1 MTSRIFINSN
11 LTSVK
16 TFFEWVW
23 ANNYSFYLKHLDYL
37 PCAFANKW
45 QYYVLL
51 AAMSLILLD
60 WLALFIVYGAQGSSM
75 SVVLQ
80 GYSFMLTEE
89 IEWPE
94 EEEWQVRD
102 DAKDLIQQLL
112 THDPIERLGTAGAQ
126 EVKEHCFFK
135 GLDWESLL
143 RQKAEFVPHLENEED
158 TSYFDSEWIGQIEE
172 AA

>member
-1 MTSRIFINSN
+1 
-11 LTSVK
+11 
-16 TFFEWVW
+16 
-23 ANNYSFYLKHLDYL
+23 
-37 PCAFANKW
+37 
-45 QYYVLL
+45 
-51 AAMSLILLD
+51 MSLILLD

-158 TSYFDSEWIGQIEE
+158 TSYFDSE
-172 AA
+172 